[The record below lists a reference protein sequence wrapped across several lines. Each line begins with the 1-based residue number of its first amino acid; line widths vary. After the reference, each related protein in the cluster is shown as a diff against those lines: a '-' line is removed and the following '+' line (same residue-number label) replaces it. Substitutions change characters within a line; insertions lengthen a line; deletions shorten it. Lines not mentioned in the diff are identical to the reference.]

1 MLIHRD
7 SQTEVGSHL
16 PSSFFLQSILGLIQ
30 RNPTAYTDA
39 PDIQAAFW
47 LGGYQSSDTSPLY
60 DDDTK
65 SYSDKMYQLNTT
77 TGQFTMLDPPYTAV
91 EQGALVFLPFGDEG
105 SLVFMGG
112 EVPSIAK
119 GANATLSSV
128 SLFSSVILGL
138 PAADTDL
145 ESMESCASLRHCP
158 RQMVQSIHHRH
169 RVI

>member
-1 MLIHRD
+1 MLR
-7 SQTEVGSHL
+7 
-16 PSSFFLQSILGLIQ
+16 LIQ

-39 PDIQAAFW
+39 PDVQAAFW

-77 TGQFTMLDPPYTAV
+77 TGQFTMLDSPYTAV

-105 SLVFMGG
+105 ILVFMGG

-128 SLFSSVILGL
+128 GSFLFSSAISELL
-138 PAADTDL
+138 LTLA
-145 ESMESCASLRHCP
+145 
-158 RQMVQSIHHRH
+158 
-169 RVI
+169 